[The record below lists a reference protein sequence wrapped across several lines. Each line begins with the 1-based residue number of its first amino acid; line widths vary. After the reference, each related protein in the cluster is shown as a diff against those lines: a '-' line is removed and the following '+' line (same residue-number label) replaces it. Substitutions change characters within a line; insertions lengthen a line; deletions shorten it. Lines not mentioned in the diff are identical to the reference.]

1 MSGGDFLWRKLSCT
15 RRMRTGGSGW
25 TISLLKD
32 GHPGEFWVN
41 LTWFWFNWRLKTMQF
56 HCFYGF
62 SMMVV
67 ISNSTSVCL
76 LQILLHFSVLVGM
89 CSVIE
94 ATCIVTC
101 IEATCP
107 FPWFRKRP
115 ANMESGVGKWVSY
128 LKREKKLD
136 SLVGRR
142 PTAPPAPKGLYIYGN
157 VGSGIYLVLFFF
169 WIVMLTNDAN
179 LYQAHLISKY

>member
-1 MSGGDFLWRKLSCT
+1 
-15 RRMRTGGSGW
+15 
-25 TISLLKD
+25 
-32 GHPGEFWVN
+32 
-41 LTWFWFNWRLKTMQF
+41 MQF

-107 FPWFRKRP
+107 FP
-115 ANMESGVGKWVSY
+115 
-128 LKREKKLD
+128 
-136 SLVGRR
+136 
-142 PTAPPAPKGLYIYGN
+142 
-157 VGSGIYLVLFFF
+157 
-169 WIVMLTNDAN
+169 
-179 LYQAHLISKY
+179 